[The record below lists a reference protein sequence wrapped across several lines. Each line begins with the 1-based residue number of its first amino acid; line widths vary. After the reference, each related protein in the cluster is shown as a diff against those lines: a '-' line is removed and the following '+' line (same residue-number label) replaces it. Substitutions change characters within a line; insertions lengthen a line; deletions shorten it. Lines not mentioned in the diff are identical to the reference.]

1 MGAVSLASAFDLRSR
16 RIPNAIPGGLL
27 LCVLALTAA
36 GHHPLGWGQAAL
48 GMLAATLIALPLFR
62 LGWFGGGDT
71 KLAIALGPALGLLPF
86 LAFFISTSIC
96 GGLVATGGT
105 GSGAVELLLLP
116 SPSPTSSSYLVALCS
131 AVRFRP
137 DLEDG
142 VFVECLG

>member
-1 MGAVSLASAFDLRSR
+1 MFFLAMGAVSLASAFDLRSR

-96 GGLVATGGT
+96 GGALALRARRLGETEI
-105 GSGAVELLLLP
+105 AYAPAMLLGLLALLP
-116 SPSPTSSSYLVALCS
+116 LKWLQA
-131 AVRFRP
+131 
-137 DLEDG
+137 
-142 VFVECLG
+142 